1 MFHMIFPNL
10 QLYLSISRATK
21 YWLNL
26 MNKTKKRT
34 KIDVMLDFTQW
45 YQKLSIWKYGQSV
58 DSVSLNVGDA
68 PRRQSCEFPLG
79 PASVMEL
86 GGLTSSVEFC
96 PSPSQHL
103 RQHSLTI
110 HQHLPYSHV
119 TDKETGVGHWHCH
132 CHWLQLNIFSEV
144 RDTDYTVCCI
154 QCAEQ
159 GDSTINTGFTR
170 TL

>member
-103 RQHSLTI
+103 RQHSLTTY
-110 HQHLPYSHV
+110 QHLPYSHV
-119 TDKETGVGHWHCH
+119 TDKCRSLTLSLSLTTTKYILRSERHRPYSLLYTMCRARWLHHQHW
-132 CHWLQLNIFSEV
+132 F
-144 RDTDYTVCCI
+144 Y
-154 QCAEQ
+154 
-159 GDSTINTGFTR
+159 
-170 TL
+170 